1 MGYNMDADILQCYTD
16 AGQIA
21 SKVLQEAVKYASHK
35 ADVSVLE
42 LAEAAEARIIE
53 LGGEIAFPCNISINE
68 VASHYTPPAND
79 SLLLQKGDV
88 VKIDIGVHVE
98 GYIADTAATVEVFT
112 SEHTDLINASKEA
125 LENAISITCA
135 GVNTNELGKT
145 IEDTINKK
153 GFTPIYDLTGHSL
166 GQYSLHGDVNI
177 PNYAA
182 SFGNKLF
189 AGNVIAIEPF
199 ATYGKGTTRN
209 GETQIFSLNERLE
222 KHIPDKHNINFDAHS
237 NGLLDDLYHRY
248 GYLPFAR
255 RWVEDGCRI
264 DNYVTA
270 GDIIEYPILHEI
282 SGAIVS
288 QFEHTVIVEES
299 GCIVTT

>member
-1 MGYNMDADILQCYTD
+1 MNADILQCYTD

-21 SKVLQEAVKYASHK
+21 SRVLQETTGHASRNEGM
-35 ADVSVLE
+35 SVLE
-42 LAEAAEARIIE
+42 LAMAAEARIIE
-53 LGGEIAFPCNISINE
+53 LGGKIAFPCNISINE
-68 VASHYTPPAND
+68 IASHYTPLSND

-88 VKIDIGVHVE
+88 VKIDIGVHID
-98 GYIADTAATVEVFT
+98 GYIADTAATVEIST
-112 SEHTDLINASKEA
+112 IDHADLIDASKKA

-135 GVNTNELGKT
+135 GINTKELGKT

-166 GQYSLHGDVNI
+166 GQYSLHDNLNI

-182 SFGNKLF
+182 SYGNTLL
-189 AGNVIAIEPF
+189 AGDVIAIEPF

-209 GETQIFSLNERLE
+209 GDAHIFSLGLNKLFE
-222 KHIPDKHNINFDAHS
+222 KHIRDKHNNKSNTHS
-237 NGLLDDLYHRY
+237 NGLLDDLYQQY

-255 RWVEDGCRI
+255 RWVKDIDGVKIED
-264 DNYVTA
+264 YVVT
-270 GDIIEYPILHEI
+270 GDIITYPVLHET
-282 SGAIVS
+282 SGEFVS

-299 GCIVTT
+299 GCTVTT

>member
-1 MGYNMDADILQCYTD
+1 MDAEILQCYTD

-21 SKVLQEAVKYASHK
+21 SRVLQETTGHASRNEGT
-35 ADVSVLE
+35 SILE
-42 LAEAAEARIIE
+42 LAMAAEARIIE
-53 LGGEIAFPCNISINE
+53 LGGKIAFPCNISINE
-68 VASHYTPPAND
+68 IASHYTPPAND

-88 VKIDIGVHVE
+88 VKIDIGVHID
-98 GYIADTAATVEVFT
+98 GYIADTAATVEIST
-112 SEHTDLINASKEA
+112 MDHADLIDASKKA

-135 GVNTNELGKT
+135 GVNTNELGKI

-166 GQYSLHGDVNI
+166 KQYSLHANVNI

-182 SFGNKLF
+182 SFGNTLL

-209 GETQIFSLNERLE
+209 GDAYIFSLNKRFE
-222 KHIPDKHNINFDAHS
+222 KHIHNESNMHS
-237 NGLLDDLYHRY
+237 KSLLGDIYKQYR
-248 GYLPFAR
+248 YLPFAR
-255 RWVEDGCRI
+255 RWLEDIVDSNI
-264 DNYVTA
+264 DNYVAT
-270 GDIIEYPILHEI
+270 GDIIAYPVLHEI
-282 SGAIVS
+282 SGGIVS
-288 QFEHTVIVEES
+288 QFEHTVIVDES